1 MIMVCTDTTVS
12 SRSTACSLRF
22 VGLVSKL
29 DGPYPEL
36 IDYFRFDCSLQSN
49 ATTPGLL
56 APIIRITHSPLPKA
70 ITRRAKGTF
79 IISP

>member
-49 ATTPGLL
+49 ATAPGLI
-56 APIIRITHSPLPKA
+56 AQIIGVTHSLHPKV
-70 ITRRAKGTF
+70 ITQMAKGTF
-79 IISP
+79 IVSP

>member
-22 VGLVSKL
+22 IGLVSKL

-36 IDYFRFDCSLQSN
+36 IDYFRFDCGLQSN
-49 ATTPGLL
+49 AAAPGLL
-56 APIIRITHSPLPKA
+56 AQIIRITHLPLLKA
-70 ITRRAKGTF
+70 ITQWTKGNF

>member
-49 ATTPGLL
+49 ATAPGLI
-56 APIIRITHSPLPKA
+56 A
-70 ITRRAKGTF
+70 
-79 IISP
+79 